1 LVLHFEA
8 FDGHVFFCWFISVC
22 HFSIDNVK
30 GLNLL
35 EGDGQGTTST
45 YDNGAFHGVEACG
58 AHDICHAP
66 RFVELLC
73 IGVGGGSANHS
84 HG

>member
-1 LVLHFEA
+1 M
-8 FDGHVFFCWFISVC
+8 
-22 HFSIDNVK
+22 K

-35 EGDGQGTTST
+35 QGDGQEITST
-45 YDNGAFHGVEACG
+45 YDNGAFHGVEAHG
-58 AHDICHAP
+58 AHGICYAP

-73 IGVGGGSANHS
+73 IGVVGGSANHR